1 MDGGNYV
8 GFFKFD
14 GSFVVNNILVGFY
27 VVEVLLLNN
36 MFEFVRV
43 DISGRVKGKI
53 RVRKVN
59 FF

>member
-1 MDGGNYV
+1 M
-8 GFFKFD
+8 GFFKID
-14 GSFVVNNILVGFY
+14 GSFIVNDIFVGFY
-27 VVEVLLLNN
+27 VVEVFLLNN

-53 RVRKVN
+53 RVRRVN